1 MSDPISSMVKS
12 VDRRPAS
19 QRAAGMPRSAIREIM
34 ALAAGRSSV
43 IHLEVGEPDF
53 FTPSHIVDGAFA
65 AAKAGWTKYSSN
77 AGLPSL
83 RKMVAD
89 RTAAR
94 WNMPV
99 LPDQIVITTGAI
111 GALYS
116 ALMAVVDPGDEV
128 LIPDPG
134 WPNYEAITHLAGAT
148 PVRVTQSASR
158 GFLPD
163 PDEIARMVT
172 SRTKAIVINSPGNPS
187 GAIFTRALLARIGEI
202 ARRTGIYVVS
212 DEIYEDIIFEGEH
225 LTAAATVPGD
235 RLFVVSGFSKTYAMT
250 GWRLGW
256 LVCPPALASVATGL
270 QEPITSCASTI
281 SQKAGEAALAGDQ
294 TCVGEFRDTF
304 KRRRDILVD
313 TFGNSGLLPVVPH
326 GAFYA
331 LIDISLTGRNSVDFA
346 KAFLLAHDT
355 AVVPG
360 VTFGPSCDR
369 YVRVAFT
376 TDDQALR
383 EGLTRLRSYIERGRA
398 LP

>member
-1 MSDPISSMVKS
+1 MSNTPSSAAPS
-12 VDRRPAS
+12 VGSRPAS
-19 QRAAGMPRSAIREIM
+19 RRAASMPRSAIREIM
-34 ALAAGRSSV
+34 ALAAGRSNV
-43 IHLEVGEPDF
+43 IHMEVGEPDF
-53 FTPSHIVDGAFA
+53 STPSHIVDGAFA
-65 AAKAGWTKYSSN
+65 AARSGWTKYSSN
-77 AGLPSL
+77 AGLPTL

-89 RTAAR
+89 HTAAR
-94 WNMPV
+94 WEMPV
-99 LPDQIVITTGAI
+99 SADQIIITTGAI

-116 ALMAVVDPGDEV
+116 ALMSVVDTGDEV

-134 WPNYEAITHLAGAT
+134 WPNYEAIAHLAGAT
-148 PVRVTQSASR
+148 PVRFTQLASR

-172 SRTKAIVINSPGNPS
+172 PRTKAIVINTPGNPS
-187 GAIFTRALLARIGEI
+187 GAIFNRTLMAQIGEI

-225 LTAAATVPGD
+225 VTAASVIPAD
-235 RLFVVSGFSKTYAMT
+235 RLFVVSGFSKSYAMT

-256 LVCPPALASVATGL
+256 LVCPPALVPVATGL

-281 SQKAGEAALAGDQ
+281 SQKAGEAALASDQ
-294 TCVGEFRDTF
+294 RCIGEFRDTF
-304 KRRRDILVD
+304 KRRRDIVVD
-313 TFGNSGLLPVVPH
+313 TFGNTGLLPVVPH

-331 LIDISLTGRNSVDFA
+331 LIDIASTGRNSVDFA

-360 VTFGPSCDR
+360 ITFGPSCDR

-376 TDDQALR
+376 IDDAALR
-383 EGLTRLRSYIERGRA
+383 EGLTRLRRYIEQGRA
-398 LP
+398 PH

>member
-1 MSDPISSMVKS
+1 VSDLRATAHPAGA
-12 VDRRPAS
+12 RPAS
-19 QRAAGMPRSAIREIM
+19 TRAAGMPRSAIREIM
-34 ALAAGRSSV
+34 ALAAGRPNV
-43 IHLEVGEPDF
+43 IHLEIGEPDF
-53 FTPSHIVDGAFA
+53 STPSHVVDSAFDA
-65 AAKAGWTKYSSN
+65 ARAGWTKYSSN

-94 WNMPV
+94 WKLPV
-99 LPDQIVITTGAI
+99 GPDQIVITTGAI

-116 ALMAVVDPGDEV
+116 ALMAVVDAGDEV

-134 WPNYEAITHLAGAT
+134 WPNYEAITHLAGGK
-148 PVRVTQSASR
+148 PVRFNQPALR

-163 PDEIARMVT
+163 ANEIARLVT
-172 SRTKAIVINSPGNPS
+172 PRTKAIVINTPGNPS
-187 GAIFTRALLARIGEI
+187 GAVFSPELIARIGDI
-202 ARRTGIYVVS
+202 ARRSGIYVIS

-225 LTAAATVPGD
+225 TSTAGSVPAD

-256 LVCPPALASVATGL
+256 LVCPPALAAVATGL
-270 QEPITSCASTI
+270 QEPVTSCASTI

-294 TCVGEFRDTF
+294 HCVGEFRDTF
-304 KRRRDILVD
+304 KRRRDIVID
-313 TFGNSGLLPVVPH
+313 TFGNTGLLPVVPH

-331 LIDISLTGRNSVDFA
+331 LIDVSSTGRSSLDFA
-346 KAFLLAHDT
+346 KAFLLAQDT

-360 VTFGPSCDR
+360 ITFGPSCDR

-376 TDDQALR
+376 IDDAKLR
-383 EGLTRLRSYIERGRA
+383 EGLTRLRRYIEQPGAPR
-398 LP
+398 